1 MKRLFF
7 FFSFNKASVLFRLGR
22 FFEQESMSEIRQN
35 RLEVLLRCLVA
46 TVLFFVWEQLANV
59 LLEKEKEM
67 KKMVGFG

>member
-1 MKRLFF
+1 MILTLA
-7 FFSFNKASVLFRLGR
+7 FNKASVLFRLGR

-46 TVLFFVWEQLANV
+46 TVLLFVWEQLANV

>member
-46 TVLFFVWEQLANV
+46 TVLLFVWEQLANV